1 MVASIRGDN
10 PTFLCL
16 DTNPLLLYADQFKA
30 ELHFAVL
37 LRMGRIRGCTHFQI
51 GCKKRRTCNGVR
63 RNSWALANSPSKLQL
78 LVITWLRPELVAS
91 LLPVC
96 STRAGICARGMN
108 WERRSKAWM
117 HKTLDIWMAA
127 DTMRECVKKIHQ
139 VAFFPSPN
147 FPL

>member
-1 MVASIRGDN
+1 MVAFIRGNN
-10 PTFLCL
+10 PTFLWL
-16 DTNPLLLYADQFKA
+16 DTNPLLLYAAQFKA

-37 LRMGRIRGCTHFQI
+37 SRMGRIRGCTHFQI
-51 GCKKRRTCNGVR
+51 GWKKRRTCKGVR

-96 STRAGICARGMN
+96 STLAGICARGRN
-108 WERRSKAWM
+108 WERRSTAWM
-117 HKTLDIWMAA
+117 HKTLDIWIVA
-127 DTMRECVKKIHQ
+127 DTMRQGVKKIPQYHL
-139 VAFFPSPN
+139 FPN